1 MSNTY
6 CDALINKLYQS
17 NSLFPFSEFRNIT
30 KNRLQFYKT
39 LAHTLTDEEIRVAA
53 EDAINAARMVAN
65 LLTADIRGKRA
76 TVNYNSEPKQVA
88 DIRALIDE
96 AIETGD
102 TFKYFE
108 AFSDMAYV
116 KVILDNPQESYY
128 GLGVCLHDIYGAHEE
143 DGDLHKSDED
153 DPSEP
158 QYIYTTTLKHIV
170 KVELIARD
178 NQN

>member
-6 CDALINKLYQS
+6 CDALIAKLYQS

-39 LAHTLTDEEIRVAA
+39 LAHTLTDDELVVASK
-53 EDAINAARMVAN
+53 DAINAARMVAN
-65 LLTADIRGKRA
+65 QLTIGIPSKRVTVSYNIVPKPLIEIKALL
-76 TVNYNSEPKQVA
+76 
-88 DIRALIDE
+88 DE

-108 AFSDMAYV
+108 AFCDMAYV

-128 GLGVCLHDIYGAHEE
+128 GLGVLLHDIYGAHEE

-158 QYIYTTTLKHIV
+158 QYIYTTTLRHIV
-170 KVELIARD
+170 KVELIDKD

>member
-6 CDALINKLYQS
+6 CDALIAKLYQS

-39 LAHTLTDEEIRVAA
+39 LAHNLTDDELIVAA
-53 EDAINAARMVAN
+53 EDAINAARMIAN
-65 LLTADIRGKRA
+65 LLTADIHSKSV
-76 TVNYNSEPKQVA
+76 TMNYNNEPKLVVE
-88 DIRALIDE
+88 IREQIAK

-102 TFKYFE
+102 NFKYFE
-108 AFSDMAYV
+108 AFSDMACV
-116 KVILDNPQESYY
+116 KIILDNPQESYY
-128 GLGVCLHDIYGAHEE
+128 GVGVLLHDIYGLHEE

-158 QYIYTTTLKHIV
+158 LYIYTTTLRHIV
-170 KVELIARD
+170 KVELIAREL
-178 NQN
+178 NQ

>member
-1 MSNTY
+1 MTNTY

-30 KNRLQFYKT
+30 KNILQFYKN

-65 LLTADIRGKRA
+65 LLTADIPGKRA

-88 DIRALIDE
+88 DIKALIDE

-116 KVILDNPQESYY
+116 KIILANPQESYY

-158 QYIYTTTLKHIV
+158 QYIYTTTLRHIV
-170 KVELIARD
+170 KVELIAREL
-178 NQN
+178 NQ